1 MAKYTVTDPTTNKS
15 VDLEGDSPPTEE
27 ELNQIFSQVHGTPSQ
42 PTQQPLSM
50 PTGKDV
56 LGAAGQALG
65 ATPLFGMAKGMEGFQ
80 KGMGT
85 INTPFIPV
93 SEAMQQGAQKLFQGS
108 RAAGVGAANMFPE
121 PYSPA
126 TP

>member
-85 INTPFIPV
+85 INTPR
-93 SEAMQQGAQKLFQGS
+93 SEEHTSELQSHVNLVCRLLLEKKK
-108 RAAGVGAANMFPE
+108 NNKTNI
-121 PYSPA
+121 YK
-126 TP
+126 